1 LNMVKD
7 RIDIRLMGSEFELIV
22 VEKDQEASSLRL
34 NAAIDEIRR
43 IENLLTEFSDS
54 SETAMLNKNAGI
66 NAVQVEVEVYQLIQR
81 AVRISAMTQ
90 GAFDISSGVL
100 KALYNFKQRGSEI
113 PTPDRISKALE
124 CVGYHHIRLLPGHRI
139 FLAKPGMH
147 IGFGAIGKG
156 YAADK
161 VKSLWKTSGVGAGV
175 INASGDLTAWGRQP
189 DGSPW
194 RVGIADPRD
203 PSVFILWLP
212 VENASVATSGNYE
225 QYVEIAGMRYS
236 HNIDPRSGAPVKDVK
251 SVTIISASAELSDAL
266 ATAVTVMGKDAGL
279 HLINQLPDT
288 HCILIDDKDRVF
300 TSDKILAH
308 ANS

>member
-1 LNMVKD
+1 MVKD

-22 VEKDQEASSLRL
+22 VEKDQETAGIRL
-34 NAAIDEIRR
+34 NAAIEEIRR

-54 SETAMLNKNAGI
+54 SETARLNKNAGI
-66 NAVQVEVEVYQLIQR
+66 NAVQVEAEVYQLIQR
-81 AVRISAMTQ
+81 AVRISTLTQ

-100 KALYNFKQRGSEI
+100 KALYNFKQRGREI
-113 PTPDRISKALE
+113 PSPEKISQALK
-124 CVGYHHIRLLPGHRI
+124 CVGYRYIRLLPGHHI

-161 VKSLWKTSGVGAGV
+161 VKSLWKASGVGAGV

-203 PSVFILWLP
+203 PAVFLLWLP

-225 QYVEIAGMRYS
+225 QYVEIAGVRYS
-236 HNIDPRSGAPVKDVK
+236 HNIDPRTGSPVRDIK

-308 ANS
+308 AYS